1 MIEVLGVIDTQLA
14 ALGLNYEFGEMTQS
28 PPVYPYWVGEY
39 TEPAPN
45 GEDGKQEPV
54 ILLSGFTRGS
64 HISLE
69 TQAELIRNYYKHGIT
84 VLTDNGA
91 AVIVNYAGSLQ
102 VPTNELELKKIQI
115 NLSIRLW
122 NLA

>member
-1 MIEVLGVIDTQLA
+1 MANKNPLSYCP
-14 ALGLNYEFGEMTQS
+14 AL
-28 PPVYPYWVGEY
+28 PV
-39 TEPAPN
+39 
-45 GEDGKQEPV
+45 
-54 ILLSGFTRGS
+54 GS

-115 NLSIRLW
+115 NLSVRLW